1 MIDKD
6 RLATAQVVHRLEG
19 FNEIPRP
26 SITPRDLNGKK
37 LILWRIEEIAFTNDF
52 GKKTLAEHHLK
63 EALRWVN
70 YYIRKFEPPEITPM
84 RDARSTFNNM
94 SQFVIDD
101 LDFRALPALKGLDYF
116 TIPPNLPSKKY
127 EAICS
132 EYNKKVQF
140 IKTRFP
146 SGKGRY
152 KQSCDQLSPHFQKL
166 LSDLKEFFE
175 DALKD
180 YFNYIPDQN

>member
-1 MIDKD
+1 MIDQNKIIPIKVAK
-6 RLATAQVVHRLEG
+6 RLGSPDIFPH
-19 FNEIPRP
+19 PSPP
-26 SITPRDLNGKK
+26 SIGINGFTE
-37 LILWRIEEIAFTNDF
+37 LDSRIYEIDNTDDYGKAYFT
-52 GKKTLAEHHLK
+52 EHHLK
-63 EALRWVN
+63 QSLWTIN

-127 EAICS
+127 KEICS
-132 EYNKKVQF
+132 EYNKKVQV

-146 SGKGRY
+146 NGKGRY
-152 KQSCDQLSPHFQKL
+152 KQSCDQLSPEFQKL

-180 YFNYIPDQN
+180 YFNYIPD